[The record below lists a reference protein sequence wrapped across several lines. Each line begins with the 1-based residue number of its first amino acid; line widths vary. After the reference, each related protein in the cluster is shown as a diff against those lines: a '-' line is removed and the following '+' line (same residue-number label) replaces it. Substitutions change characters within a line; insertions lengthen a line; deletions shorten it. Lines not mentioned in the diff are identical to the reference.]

1 MNTSKAQKKQKIAN
15 TNFLKKKKKKN
26 SKKEKNGINFPRL
39 LKLEDSIREVSV

>member
-15 TNFLKKKKKKN
+15 TNFLKKKKKN